1 MWVNQFSVGIG
12 AYYKFGG
19 YVQLKME
26 ECWTWDVADSEVESP
41 MQPHLSYCGR
51 EKEPLFIEGGSLQ
64 IAITRYPSQIV
75 RITILLNTLVMQS
88 SVQKV

>member
-1 MWVNQFSVGIG
+1 
-12 AYYKFGG
+12 
-19 YVQLKME
+19 
-26 ECWTWDVADSEVESP
+26 